1 MSSPTVYQWPML
13 AGRRWLLTCYC
24 VVIVIASQ
32 VAGSNEK
39 KHVFSPTEYPG
50 QHWIQ
55 IKKPE
60 DRGWSSEKLAAAK
73 AYADS
78 IDTAAVIIVDDDPA
92 KKVTLDQFGEL
103 LRLVL
108 AAKDK

>member
-1 MSSPTVYQWPML
+1 MSSYQWPML

-55 IKKPE
+55 IKKP
-60 DRGWSSEKLAAAK
+60 GVN
-73 AYADS
+73 
-78 IDTAAVIIVDDDPA
+78 TDDPA
-92 KKVTLDQFGEL
+92 KKVNLDQFGEL